1 MFRGPAAHQSRE
13 IVMDTRPFFDLL
25 VPVLLGFSGLM
36 GLLAVAS
43 PRLFTIVS
51 SKNSGWVDSARFFD
65 FLDRRIDIDQFAL
78 DRPRAFGTLVLA
90 SVAVLAYWYG
100 TR

>member
-25 VPVLLGFSGLM
+25 VSVLLGFSGLM

-65 FLDRRIDIDQFAL
+65 FLDRR
-78 DRPRAFGTLVLA
+78 RAFGTLVLA